1 MQYKTHASI
10 DPLMASYVCTVANV
24 GSIYELDI
32 DVINEY
38 LFAMHRYHTVN
49 NQKDVA

>member
-32 DVINEY
+32 DIINEY
-38 LFAMHRYHTVN
+38 LVDMNNYFIN

>member
-1 MQYKTHASI
+1 MQYRTHASI

-38 LFAMHRYHTVN
+38 LVDMNNYFIN

>member
-38 LFAMHRYHTVN
+38 LSDMNNYFIN

>member
-38 LFAMHRYHTVN
+38 LVDMNNYFIN

>member
-38 LFAMHRYHTVN
+38 LIDMNNYFIN

>member
-1 MQYKTHASI
+1 MQYKTHADI
-10 DPLMASYVCTVANV
+10 DPLTASYLCTVANV

-38 LFAMHRYHTVN
+38 LVDMNNYFIN

>member
-1 MQYKTHASI
+1 MEYKTHASI

-38 LFAMHRYHTVN
+38 LVDMNNYFIN